1 MTERDFYR
9 EILKKQALDKDRL
22 LEEIKQDKR
31 KKLCS
36 HSLKKWPKVAA
47 AVFCVAAIGSAGVFF
62 HQFYQNNK
70 SADNSLEGI
79 VSGVYFTEETAAG
92 DSAIRTDAEENTLKN
107 EANKFSWLAEGKMR
121 SLAGGADCIVTA
133 KAVKVTN
140 GVAAMQVIKSIRGSK
155 AGETMQVALPGAVEG
170 KEYLL
175 FLLKDG
181 MKYKDLLSDGG
192 ELYEADSKQ
201 EVYWPAAL
209 PSAKQPLSDVREWA
223 ASVSPQKKY
232 QNPIDNSK

>member
-22 LEEIKQDKR
+22 LEEIKQNQR
-31 KKLCS
+31 KKLCLC
-36 HSLKKWPKVAA
+36 SLKKWPKVAV
-47 AVFCVAAIGSAGVFF
+47 AVFCVAAIGSASIFF

-70 SADNSLEGI
+70 SADNSLGGMA
-79 VSGVYFTEETAAG
+79 SGTCFTAETAAE
-92 DSAIRTDAEENTLKN
+92 DSAVRGADENVSGN

-140 GVAAMQVIKSIRGSK
+140 GVASVQVIKSIRGSQ
-155 AGETMQVALPGAVEG
+155 AGEAMQVVLPGAVEG

-181 MKYKDLLSDGG
+181 VKYKDLLSDSS

-201 EVYWPAAL
+201 DVYWPAAF
-209 PSAKQPLSDVREWA
+209 PSAKQPLNNVREWA
-223 ASVSPQKKY
+223 VSVSPQKKY
-232 QNPIDNSK
+232 QNSIDNSK